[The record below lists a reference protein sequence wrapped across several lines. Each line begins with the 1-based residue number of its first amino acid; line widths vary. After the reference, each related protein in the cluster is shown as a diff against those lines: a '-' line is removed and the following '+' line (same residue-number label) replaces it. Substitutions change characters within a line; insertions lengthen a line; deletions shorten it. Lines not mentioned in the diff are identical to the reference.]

1 MKRLL
6 SLVTTLMM
14 MIGMFATFT
23 PAAIAESVEDSPLQ
37 CTSAGIRTALNSDET
52 QGLRFYHTLKT
63 TFKDGKE
70 VVTYGGQELEVVSVS
85 VLTATLDTLVN
96 AYVHPDDLTVDLIGN
111 VDKVVQTPV
120 TKCRSRVQ
128 NGNDVTYVFTALV
141 NTVGQDNKKTDICS
155 RAHLLCQDASGNPV
169 DVYGNVQ
176 ITNVK
181 EMYEAI
187 GASKFTSNIQQW
199 MEGRN
204 TNLFFDITSESSVQ
218 ALPIPKDSETGLP
231 NTSYSFSEVDGY
243 TSVLM
248 TPTENGIKE
257 GGTIAITFPGKGSVE
272 QYPVLAMRVKLQ
284 RADCEFGR
292 LYWRTEESERMWHVM
307 DDLGTRINWQQSISG
322 KSMTYEATT
331 DWQIIYVD
339 MSDAHNPYLIGNW
352 TAMMCNMLPTY
363 GGTGVTTDRGIYV
376 DWIGAFG
383 TVEDAYAFA
392 GEEAPEVEEA
402 APLTAFEQNGKDNAW
417 KINNNL
423 SSEMTELTPE
433 KAIISKFRAN
443 YAFQHHPSLVYFKG
457 KWIASFSMGKKDEDA
472 PGQIMAYSTS
482 TDFENWSSPKTLV
495 PLNKANYYTQNEI
508 EGSRTDI
515 TTTQVIG
522 QLSVVGDTLCCYYTV
537 GEFYP
542 ESFNADGS
550 FVGMQDAKY
559 RNARQY
565 AMYSTEG
572 PDENGKISDWS
583 DPVLVTGLN
592 RYSTFA
598 QSPYG
603 TKKFYS
609 ISGFR
614 IHYAAT
620 DDLDPRDTITS
631 SQMTSEQIASSRARC
646 PGQLTETSY
655 YQSPDGVLHLMCRS
669 ESGYV
674 WAATSMNEG
683 LTWTE
688 FYPTNMQS
696 ASTMFTH
703 ITLPDGRI
711 AWVGSPYYDVRWPL
725 TLYISED
732 GYNFDKAYILQD
744 EKYEM
749 QQDGW
754 AKGGYFA
761 YPQLVIEGDY
771 LYIMYTK
778 QKEVVEI
785 CRVKLTDI
793 A

>member
-1 MKRLL
+1 MKRVL

-63 TFKDGKE
+63 TVKDGKE

-96 AYVHPDDLTVDLIGN
+96 AYVHPDDLTVDLIGE

-199 MEGRN
+199 MQGRN
-204 TNLFFDITSESSVQ
+204 TNLFFDITSASSLSSLT
-218 ALPIPKDSETGLP
+218 ALT
-231 NTSYSFSEVDGY
+231 NTNYAFSTVDGQ
-243 TSVLM
+243 TSVLL

-257 GGTIAITFPGKGSVE
+257 GGTIALTFPGKGSVK

-284 RADCEFGR
+284 RADCEFGH

-307 DDLGTRINWQQSISG
+307 NEMGGRINWQQSITG

-363 GGTGVTTDRGIYV
+363 GGAGVTTDRGIYV

-392 GEEAPEVEEA
+392 GEEVPEVEEA

-423 SSEMTELTPE
+423 SSEMTKLPVET
-433 KAIISKFRAN
+433 AIISDYSSR
-443 YAFQHHPSLVYFKG
+443 YAFKHHPSLVYFKG
-457 KWIASFSMGKKDEDA
+457 TWYAGFSRGAKDEDA
-472 PGQIMAYSTS
+472 PGQRMMYATS
-482 TDFENWSSPKTLV
+482 TDFVNWSSAKTIVQPASASMGTTNLL
-495 PLNKANYYTQNEI
+495 PGLSDLNAM
-508 EGSRTDI
+508 GAV
-515 TTTQVIG
+515 TTQIIG
-522 QLSVVGDTLCCYYTV
+522 NFSVVGDTLCFYYSVT
-537 GEFYP
+537 EF
-542 ESFNADGS
+542 ERSSFDADGN
-550 FVGMQDAKY
+550 FLGMQDAKY
-559 RNARQY
+559 QINRQY
-565 AMYSTEG
+565 AIYSEDGTT
-572 PDENGKISDWS
+572 WS

-620 DDLDPRDTITS
+620 DDLDPRDKITN
-631 SQMTSEQIASSRARC
+631 SQMTSEQIVSSRARC

-696 ASTMFTH
+696 ANTMFTH
-703 ITLPDGRI
+703 IMLPDGRI

-725 TLYISED
+725 TLYVSED